1 MKHDNS
7 TSRGTALITGASAGI
22 GAEFARQLAADGY
35 DLILVARRGDRLAAL
50 ADELNVNVECIS
62 ADLTDRQ
69 DMQRVCDRA
78 AACDT
83 LTMLVNNAGFGSRP
97 LFHEMPE
104 DQLYAMA
111 TLHMTAVVMVT
122 RAALPGMIARRSGRV
137 ITVSSVAS
145 FFASPSDVLYC
156 SSKTWQN
163 AFTEGLSTELA
174 NTGVSAMALCPGFT
188 YSEFHDVVGTG
199 RGHIAKCLW
208 LPADRVV
215 REGLRASQRGKR
227 LCIPTWRYRLIVW
240 LTRLLPKRARL
251 ALARRRL
258 RVKPSRSPSEG
269 TPHG

>member
-7 TSRGTALITGASAGI
+7 PSRGTALITGASAGI

-50 ADELNVNVECIS
+50 ADELDTAIECIS

-69 DMQRVCDRA
+69 DMHRVCARA
-78 AACDT
+78 AECDT

-111 TLHMTAVVMVT
+111 TLHMTAVVMLT
-122 RAALPGMIARRSGRV
+122 RAALPGMLKRQAGRI

-163 AFTEGLSTELA
+163 AFTEGLSMELVG
-174 NTGVSAMALCPGFT
+174 TGVSAMALCPGFT

-199 RGHIAKCLW
+199 RDHVAKCLW

-227 LCIPTWRYRLIVW
+227 LCIPTWRYRVIVW
-240 LTRLLPKRARL
+240 GSRLIPRPLRI
-251 ALARRRL
+251 ALARRRF
-258 RVKPSRSPSEG
+258 RKK
-269 TPHG
+269 TQNA

>member
-22 GAEFARQLAADGY
+22 GAEFARQLAAGGY

-69 DMQRVCDRA
+69 DMRRACDRA

-97 LFHEMPE
+97 LLHEMPE

-111 TLHMTAVVMVT
+111 TLHVTAVVMLT
-122 RAALPGMIARRSGRV
+122 RAALPGMIARRAGRV
-137 ITVSSVAS
+137 ITVSSVAA

-163 AFTEGLSTELA
+163 AFTEGLSIELVG
-174 NTGVSAMALCPGFT
+174 TGVGAMALCPGFT
-188 YSEFHDVVGTG
+188 YTEFHDVVGTG
-199 RGHIAKCLW
+199 RGHVPRWLW

-215 REGLRASQRGKR
+215 RDGLLASQRGKR

-240 LTRLLPKRARL
+240 GSRLIPRPLRI
-251 ALARRRL
+251 ALARRRF
-258 RVKPSRSPSEG
+258 RKKNA
-269 TPHG
+269 